1 MGRGVEFSY
10 THEILHGVTSAA
22 VNEAYTDKSEPLL
35 TRSRTYLMILQ
46 QNENFSGKH
55 GENRTIELFTQGVH
69 PDPEPN
75 VNVHVWEQV
84 AS

>member
-1 MGRGVEFSY
+1 M
-10 THEILHGVTSAA
+10 
-22 VNEAYTDKSEPLL
+22 SE
-35 TRSRTYLMILQ
+35 TYLMILQ

-55 GENRTIELFTQGVH
+55 GENQTIELFTQGVH